1 MWIAMNSQKTN
12 EGSAIRSGNPKVRV
26 LSSIRTKIVL
36 LLIGAIILTTGIY
49 LWTIIPLIKGDYAAV
64 TRNYMNDVVN
74 SYGEMLDMAMSGG
87 EDILN
92 ADNMKAL
99 IGDISIND
107 ISSSYA
113 YAVNAEGIMLYH
125 PTAEKIGN
133 PVENAV
139 VSNLVAQLAK
149 GETPKPDVV
158 AYEFKGVMKYAAYY
172 IGTDAKYILVITT
185 DEDEIFEPIN
195 DIVKSC
201 IFTGIAVL
209 VVFSILGFFITEFTV
224 RPINRITSVIAKLSD
239 MDFTENDYQITLN
252 KRKDETGS
260 MSRAISSLREQLRE
274 MVSEIKQLSEEIFHS
289 AETLSAG
296 AKNTAETME
305 EVEKTV
311 AEIAQG
317 ATSHAQET
325 QRATENVIL
334 MGSMVEETNTQV
346 DSLKDNAASII
357 SSSDEAVNILGH
369 LEEINKKTQD
379 SINTIY
385 EQTNTTNES
394 AVKIREATAIITSI
408 AEETNL
414 LSLNASIEAARAGEQ
429 GRGFA
434 VVAAQIQ
441 KLAEQSDESARQIE
455 TIVNSLIGDS
465 QGAVETMNSVKEVI
479 GQQSENVN
487 KTNNVFKQVKAGIG
501 SSADGVTAIADRT
514 KKLDEARVS
523 VVDIVQNLTAI
534 AEENAASTE
543 ETSASV
549 TEVSAIIADI
559 SENAE
564 RLKTISD
571 KLEAHMGIFK
581 L

>member
-1 MWIAMNSQKTN
+1 MNSQKTK
-12 EGSAIRSGNPKVRV
+12 EGSAVRNGNLRVGV

-49 LWTIIPLIKGDYAAV
+49 LWTIIPLIKSDYSAV
-64 TRNYMNDVVN
+64 THNYMNDVAN
-74 SYGEMLDMAMSGG
+74 SYGEMLDLAMNGG

-92 ADNMKAL
+92 ADNMKEL

-125 PTAEKIGN
+125 PTAEKIGQ
-133 PVENAV
+133 PVENEV
-139 VSNLVAQLAK
+139 VSNLVTQLAK
-149 GETPKPDVV
+149 GEVPEPDVV
-158 AYEFKGVMKYAAYY
+158 AYEFNGVMKYAAYY

-185 DEDEIFEPIN
+185 DEDEIFAPIN
-195 DIVKSC
+195 DIIERC
-201 IFTGIAVL
+201 IYTGIAIL
-209 VVFSILGFFITEFTV
+209 IAISILGFFVTDFTV
-224 RPINRITSVIAKLSD
+224 KPINRITSVIAKLSD
-239 MDFTENDYQITLN
+239 MDFTENDYQIKLN
-252 KRKDETGS
+252 KRRDETGS

-274 MVSEIKQLSEEIFHS
+274 MVSEIKQLSEEIFRS
-289 AETLSAG
+289 ADTLSAG
-296 AKNTAETME
+296 AKNTAETMG

-334 MGSMVEETNTQV
+334 MGSMVEETNAQV
-346 DSLKDNAASII
+346 EGLKGNAESMR

-379 SINTIY
+379 SIDTIY

-455 TIVNSLIGDS
+455 MIVSSLISDS
-465 QGAVETMNSVKEVI
+465 QDAVETMNSVKEVI

-487 KTNNVFKQVKAGIG
+487 KTNDVFKQVKTGI
-501 SSADGVTAIADRT
+501 SNSAVGVTAIADRT
-514 KKLDEARVS
+514 KQLDEARVS

-549 TEVSAIIADI
+549 TEVSAIIGDI
-559 SENAE
+559 SDNAE
-564 RLKTISD
+564 RLKEISD
-571 KLEAHMGIFK
+571 KLEEHMEIFK

>member
-1 MWIAMNSQKTN
+1 MNSQKTK
-12 EGSAIRSGNPKVRV
+12 EGSAVRNGNLRVSV

-49 LWTIIPLIKGDYAAV
+49 LWTIIPLIKSDYSAV
-64 TRNYMNDVVN
+64 THNYMNDVAN
-74 SYGEMLDMAMSGG
+74 SYGEMLDLAMNGG

-92 ADNMKAL
+92 ADNMKEL

-125 PTAEKIGN
+125 PTAEKIGQ
-133 PVENAV
+133 PVENEV
-139 VSNLVAQLAK
+139 VSNLVTQLAK
-149 GETPKPDVV
+149 GEVPEPDVV
-158 AYEFKGVMKYAAYY
+158 AYEFNGVMKYAAYY

-185 DEDEIFEPIN
+185 DEDEIFAPIN
-195 DIVKSC
+195 DIIERC
-201 IFTGIAVL
+201 IYTGIAIL
-209 VVFSILGFFITEFTV
+209 IAISILGFFVTDFTV
-224 RPINRITSVIAKLSD
+224 KPINRITSVIAKLSD
-239 MDFTENDYQITLN
+239 MDFTENDYQIKLN
-252 KRKDETGS
+252 KRRDETGS

-274 MVSEIKQLSEEIFHS
+274 MVSEIKQLSEEIFRS
-289 AETLSAG
+289 ADTLSAG
-296 AKNTAETME
+296 AKNTAETMG

-334 MGSMVEETNTQV
+334 MGSMVEETNAQV
-346 DSLKDNAASII
+346 EGLKGNAESMR

-379 SINTIY
+379 SIDTIY

-455 TIVNSLIGDS
+455 MIVSSLISDS
-465 QGAVETMNSVKEVI
+465 QDAVETMNSVKEVI

-487 KTNNVFKQVKAGIG
+487 KTNDVFKQVKTGI
-501 SSADGVTAIADRT
+501 SNSAVGVTAIADRT
-514 KKLDEARVS
+514 KQLDEARVS

-549 TEVSAIIADI
+549 TEVSAIIGDI
-559 SENAE
+559 SDNAE
-564 RLKTISD
+564 RLKEISD
-571 KLEAHMGIFK
+571 KLEEHMEIFK

>member
-1 MWIAMNSQKTN
+1 MNSQKTK
-12 EGSAIRSGNPKVRV
+12 EGTAVRNGNLRVSV
-26 LSSIRTKIVL
+26 LSSIRTKIIL
-36 LLIGAIILTTGIY
+36 LLIGAIILTAGIY
-49 LWTIIPLIKGDYAAV
+49 LWTIIPLIKSDYSAV

-74 SYGEMLDMAMSGG
+74 SYGEMLDMAMGG
-87 EDILN
+87 EEDILN
-92 ADNMKAL
+92 ADNMKEL

-125 PTAEKIGN
+125 PTAEKIGQ
-133 PVENAV
+133 PVENEV

-149 GETPKPDVV
+149 GEVPEPDVV

-185 DEDEIFEPIN
+185 DEDEIFAPIN
-195 DIVKSC
+195 DIIKRC
-201 IFTGIAVL
+201 IYTGIAILIVIS
-209 VVFSILGFFITEFTV
+209 VFGFFVTDFTV
-224 RPINRITSVIAKLSD
+224 KPINRITSVIAKLSD
-239 MDFTENDYQITLN
+239 MDFTENDYQIKLN
-252 KRKDETGS
+252 KRRDETGS

-296 AKNTAETME
+296 AKNTAETMT

-346 DSLKDNAASII
+346 EGLKDNADSMR

-379 SINTIY
+379 SIDTIY

-455 TIVNSLIGDS
+455 TIVSSLISDS
-465 QGAVETMNSVKEVI
+465 QEAVETMNSVKEII

-487 KTNNVFKQVKAGIG
+487 KTNDVFKQVKTGI
-501 SSADGVTAIADRT
+501 SNSAVGVTAIADRT
-514 KKLDEARVS
+514 KQLDEARVS

-549 TEVSAIIADI
+549 TEVSAIIGDI
-559 SENAE
+559 SDNAE
-564 RLKTISD
+564 RLKEISD
-571 KLEAHMGIFK
+571 KLEEHMEIFK

>member
-1 MWIAMNSQKTN
+1 MNSQKTK
-12 EGSAIRSGNPKVRV
+12 EGSAVRNGNLRVSV

-49 LWTIIPLIKGDYAAV
+49 LWTIIPLIKSDYSAV
-64 TRNYMNDVVN
+64 THNYMNDVAN
-74 SYGEMLDMAMSGG
+74 SYGEMLDMAMNGG

-92 ADNMKAL
+92 ADNMKEL

-125 PTAEKIGN
+125 PTAEKIGQ
-133 PVENAV
+133 PVENEV
-139 VSNLVAQLAK
+139 VSNLVTQLAK
-149 GETPKPDVV
+149 GEVPEPDVV
-158 AYEFKGVMKYAAYY
+158 AYEFNGVMKYAAYY

-185 DEDEIFEPIN
+185 DEDEIFAPIN
-195 DIVKSC
+195 DIIERC
-201 IFTGIAVL
+201 IYTGIAIL
-209 VVFSILGFFITEFTV
+209 IAISIFGFFVTDFTV
-224 RPINRITSVIAKLSD
+224 KPINRITSVIAKLSD
-239 MDFTENDYQITLN
+239 MDFTENDYQIKLN
-252 KRKDETGS
+252 KRRDETGS

-274 MVSEIKQLSEEIFHS
+274 MVSEIKQLSEEIFRS

-296 AKNTAETME
+296 AKNTAETMG

-334 MGSMVEETNTQV
+334 MGSMVEETNAQV
-346 DSLKDNAASII
+346 EGLKGNAESMR

-379 SINTIY
+379 SIDTIY

-455 TIVNSLIGDS
+455 MIVSSLISDS
-465 QGAVETMNSVKEVI
+465 QDAVETMNSVKEVI

-487 KTNNVFKQVKAGIG
+487 KTNDVFKQVKTGI
-501 SSADGVTAIADRT
+501 SNSAVGVTAIADRT
-514 KKLDEARVS
+514 KQLDEARVS

-549 TEVSAIIADI
+549 TEVSAIIGDI
-559 SENAE
+559 SDNAE
-564 RLKTISD
+564 RLKEISD
-571 KLEAHMGIFK
+571 KLEEHMEIFK